1 MLLMAMENNEQHD
14 ALWFLDSGC
23 SNHMTGRKH
32 WFTQLDDSFN
42 CNVKLGNGMKLEVLG
57 KGTIKVKNDGIVVV
71 IQDVY
76 YFPGLQ
82 NNLFS
87 IGQMQ
92 EKALIFLIK
101 QGTCKVFHENKGLL
115 FTTSMKANRMFV
127 LQAISLGS
135 KVAE

>member
-57 KGTIKVKNDGIVVV
+57 KGTIKVKIDGIVVV
-71 IQDVY
+71 I
-76 YFPGLQ
+76 
-82 NNLFS
+82 
-87 IGQMQ
+87 
-92 EKALIFLIK
+92 
-101 QGTCKVFHENKGLL
+101 
-115 FTTSMKANRMFV
+115 
-127 LQAISLGS
+127 
-135 KVAE
+135 